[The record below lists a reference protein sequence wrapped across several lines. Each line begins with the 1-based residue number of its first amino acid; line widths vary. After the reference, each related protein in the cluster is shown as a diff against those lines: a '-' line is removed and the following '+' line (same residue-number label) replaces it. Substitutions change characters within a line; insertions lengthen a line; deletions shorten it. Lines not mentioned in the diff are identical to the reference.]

1 MLFLLG
7 VTWPHLPIPSV
18 GIPTELNKPL
28 SHRFHVSRMWDG
40 EALAPFLQLGS
51 GDTLAMTVVLKLAR

>member
-1 MLFLLG
+1 MPFLLG
-7 VTWPHLPIPSV
+7 VTWTHSPIPSV

-28 SHRFHVSRMWDG
+28 LHHFHVSRMWDG

-51 GDTLAMTVVLKLAR
+51 GDTLAMIVGLKLAC